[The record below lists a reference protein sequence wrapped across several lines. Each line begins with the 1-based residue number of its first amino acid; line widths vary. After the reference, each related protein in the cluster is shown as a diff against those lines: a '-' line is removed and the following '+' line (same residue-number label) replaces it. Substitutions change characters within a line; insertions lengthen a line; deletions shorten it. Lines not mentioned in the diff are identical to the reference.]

1 MGRMAES
8 NADLVRRGWDAALRG
23 DLDTVAS
30 MLAAGVS
37 WHGGNPAD
45 PGSCHNRSEA
55 LRYMRRARRQGP
67 LPEVTDV
74 VEVGDKVVV
83 TLRRPG
89 AGGEEPTLV
98 ANVTTI
104 REGKVVE
111 MVHFE
116 SPAEAL
122 AAARSGA

>member
-1 MGRMAES
+1 MGAMAEG
-8 NADLVRRGWDAALRG
+8 NADLVRRGWAAALRG

-30 MLAAGVS
+30 MLAPGVS

-55 LRYMRRARRQGP
+55 LRYMRRARREGP
-67 LPEVTDV
+67 MPELADV

-89 AGGEEPTLV
+89 QGAEEPTMV
-98 ANVTTI
+98 ANVATI

-116 SPAEAL
+116 SPAAAL